1 MQPGETIADFKDA
14 LNTLHGSLSYLYNNP
29 NGNRFWYDTKPTLRK
44 TAEDRASQISEADVE
59 IEIENRLKKVRK
71 EAPFAGI
78 HVCPTS
84 SNDVPDE
91 QAVRLVILR
100 TRDTYRRNN
109 SKSNAMAAVEDI
121 LNNRGT
127 SPRIFR
133 NMLAFIAPDM
143 DKLGSLQQEVKR
155 FIAWTSIMS
164 DKDDLN
170 LDGAQIRETRNNLT
184 RSNDTVEM
192 RLKETYCWL
201 LVPFIDQYEDMKT
214 IQWEISDIGGG
225 AESIITKASRK
236 MLQSEQIITK
246 WAPALLQMSL
256 DDLLWKDSNDI
267 SVKKLWEY
275 LSTYCY
281 LPRLSNFSVL
291 EETICQGLPSTEYF
305 AIAAAYSNGRYV
317 GLKFNQTVFSV
328 NPSDLLVKVDAA
340 QKQIDD
346 EKTLDVPVTP
356 RNGGE
361 NPFGKQEETNEHDD
375 GMTVANYAGGKSN
388 VDMPT
393 PPNNKHF
400 YMSVKLDNTRVNRD
414 INNYVQEIIQ
424 HLMSVDGAN
433 VELKLDVEVEAPNG
447 IPSTTVRT
455 VSENCRTLKVTD
467 FGFDD

>member
-1 MQPGETIADFKDA
+1 M
-14 LNTLHGSLSYLYNNP
+14 
-29 NGNRFWYDTKPTLRK
+29 
-44 TAEDRASQISEADVE
+44 V
-59 IEIENRLKKVRK
+59 
-71 EAPFAGI
+71 
-78 HVCPTS
+78 
-84 SNDVPDE
+84 
-91 QAVRLVILR
+91 
-100 TRDTYRRNN
+100 
-109 SKSNAMAAVEDI
+109 AVEDI

-170 LDGAQIRETRNNLT
+170 LDGAQIRETQNNLT

-225 AESIITKASRK
+225 SDTIVTKASRK
-236 MLQSEQIITK
+236 MLQGEQIITK
-246 WAPALLQMSL
+246 WAPALLQMTL

-267 SVKKLWEY
+267 SIKKLWEY

-281 LPRLSNFSVL
+281 LPRLSSFSVL

-305 AIAAAYSNGRYV
+305 AIASAYSNDRYV
-317 GLKFNQTVFSV
+317 DLKFNQTVFFM
-328 NPSDLLVKVDAA
+328 NQSDLLVKVDVA
-340 QKQIDD
+340 QKQIEA
-346 EKTLDVPVTP
+346 EKTPDISGDPISGGDNSSGGQRGTYVPGGYYSGASTFAP
-356 RNGGE
+356 NGG
-361 NPFGKQEETNEHDD
+361 NSG
-375 GMTVANYAGGKSN
+375 VAS
-388 VDMPT
+388 PST
-393 PPNNKHF
+393 PSVEPNNKHF

-433 VELKLDVEVEAPNG
+433 VELKLEVDVEAPNG

-467 FGFDD
+467 FEFDD